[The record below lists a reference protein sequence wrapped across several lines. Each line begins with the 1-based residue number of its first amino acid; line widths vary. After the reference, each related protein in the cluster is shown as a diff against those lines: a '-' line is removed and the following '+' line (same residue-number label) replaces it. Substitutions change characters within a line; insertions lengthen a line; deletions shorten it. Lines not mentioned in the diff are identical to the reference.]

1 MVVKGFG
8 LLARRVSVLIERLGA
23 DDAARVSAVHGGT
36 LMHVPVETARAQ
48 RLARQFGE
56 RLAARLVMHFGG
68 ERIYVP
74 LLRPAHGRRP
84 GRAVIERMAVVERM
98 TKAGE
103 SASGIARHLGC
114 STNTVRSIRRKARA
128 SDQGQI

>member
-1 MVVKGFG
+1 LK
-8 LLARRVSVLIERLGA
+8 RKVSVLIERLGA

-36 LMHVPVETARAQ
+36 LMHVPAETARAG

-74 LLRPAHGRRP
+74 VLNPLRWGTVDHGE
-84 GRAVIERMAVVERM
+84 VQRM
-98 TKAGE
+98 TEAGQ
-103 SASGIARHLGC
+103 SAAGIARSLGC
-114 STNTVRSIRRKARA
+114 SKNTVRSIRRKARA
-128 SDQGQI
+128 SDAGSGSDGGAICPKNGF

>member
-1 MVVKGFG
+1 M
-8 LLARRVSVLIERLGA
+8 ARRVSVLIERLGA

-74 LLRPAHGRRP
+74 VLHPLRWGAVDHGE
-84 GRAVIERMAVVERM
+84 VQRM
-98 TKAGE
+98 TAAGH
-103 SASGIARHLGC
+103 SAAGIARSLGC
-114 STNTVRSIRRKARA
+114 SKNTVRSIRRKARA

>member
-1 MVVKGFG
+1 LK
-8 LLARRVSVLIERLGA
+8 RKVSVLIERLGA

-36 LMHVPVETARAQ
+36 LMHVPAETARAQ

-74 LLRPAHGRRP
+74 MLQPAHGRRP
-84 GRAVIERMAVVERM
+84 RRAVVERTALVERM
-98 TKAGE
+98 TKAGH
-103 SASGIARHLGC
+103 SAAGIARSLGC

-128 SDQGQI
+128 SVQGQI